1 MSNDIQTPHV
11 AASDTSTA
19 MATEADKNGTTRDTR
34 RQLLERLEQAGTAGF
49 TWAELANVTEYHH
62 GQISGCLN
70 TLHSMGKVV
79 QLKEVRNRCHPY
91 TLAKFA
97 KDYEPEQYNTDP
109 VKTGTSALR
118 VALEEVERLARV
130 ICYTQVNGNTYNEL
144 RAALSTVQEIRGI

>member
-1 MSNDIQTPHV
+1 MSNDAQTPHV

-34 RQLLERLEQAGTAGF
+34 RQLLERLEQAGTAGL
-49 TWAELANVTEYHH
+49 TWAELAEVTTYHH

-70 TLHSMGKVV
+70 TLHSMCKVV

-91 TLAKFA
+91 TLVKFA
-97 KDYEPEQYNTDP
+97 KDYDTDQYNTDP

-118 VALEEVERLARV
+118 VALEEVERLARA
-130 ICYTQVNGNTYNEL
+130 ICYTQANGNAYNEL
-144 RAALSTVQEIRGI
+144 RAALSAVQEIRGI